1 MEVLGKG
8 SGIADCSERSAHH
21 ALRSC
26 PALCPVPTFRA
37 LDKMQRP
44 TPAKVPRIEADAP
57 ASALGLL
64 DDCHGRDKDVV
75 GEAAPARPGD
85 GPFDGQECPL
95 VRARLLRALYPNH
108 PTDASQRRAPL
119 EAALPS
125 LPPAQAALPATSY
138 YKSPPLRTW
147 RSPGQVLPRTPCTT
161 TASGRRPRRAPSSSR
176 ARKRCTREG
185 RVRRRWRW
193 RRGRRGRCRAD

>member
-1 MEVLGKG
+1 
-8 SGIADCSERSAHH
+8 
-21 ALRSC
+21 
-26 PALCPVPTFRA
+26 
-37 LDKMQRP
+37 MQRP

-85 GPFDGQECPL
+85 GPFDGQECPV

-108 PTDASQRRAPL
+108 PTDAFQRRTPL

-125 LPPAQAALPATSY
+125 LPPAQAAFPATSY
-138 YKSPPLRTW
+138 YKSAPLRTW
-147 RSPGQVLPRTPCTT
+147 RSPGQVLPPHPLYDYSQWAPPTPG
-161 TASGRRPRRAPSSSR
+161 AKLFARPQEVYEGGACEEEMEVEAGPQGEVPRGLKRPCAGSLPQPSSPLPAAPR
-176 ARKRCTREG
+176 ALWCG
-185 RVRRRWRW
+185 
-193 RRGRRGRCRAD
+193 